1 MAYTML
7 SPTSIESWSS
17 KGIITLET
25 NIQLLLFLLICL
37 VWNGLFNVYFQIM
50 FRGREL
56 TKPLKFIWPRWFYAK
71 CWPLANF
78 GGILE
83 RINGIINTEENEK
96 LVQQS
101 VELNR
106 QRNSWRNTWDSR
118 YCGNNTV
125 DEISVM
131 SYRSTELVAETS
143 TRYPRGK
150 SLSLQY
156 IVLEQ
161 SNIKIRIIN
170 ERIQCW
176 YGMWANFQV
185 TSYCF

>member
-1 MAYTML
+1 M
-7 SPTSIESWSS
+7 
-17 KGIITLET
+17 
-25 NIQLLLFLLICL
+25 
-37 VWNGLFNVYFQIM
+37 
-50 FRGREL
+50 
-56 TKPLKFIWPRWFYAK
+56 
-71 CWPLANF
+71 
-78 GGILE
+78 
-83 RINGIINTEENEK
+83 NTEENEK

-106 QRNSWRNTWDSR
+106 QRNSRRNTWDRR
-118 YCGNNTV
+118 YCGNDTV

-150 SLSLQY
+150 NLSLQY

-161 SNIKIRIIN
+161 SDIKIRIIG

-185 TSYCF
+185 TSYYF